1 MHVRYPFFN
10 NPPYNAFLVNWNLF
24 YRALISTHPTVEL
37 QLVTFHEEVSG
48 SISQSL
54 ANVIKAVL
62 DKMIPVHAPAY
73 QPGNFQKILV
83 TLDQVLRFNF

>member
-1 MHVRYPFFN
+1 
-10 NPPYNAFLVNWNLF
+10 VNWNLF

-48 SISQSL
+48 SLPQSL
-54 ANVIKAVL
+54 ANVIKAGL

-73 QPGNFQKILV
+73 QPGNFQKVLV
-83 TLDQVLRFNF
+83 TPNQILFLNF